1 LSCSSVVTKEITILE
16 DFKVLRKRELKMRTM
31 RLRYEQKMDIMKIKY
46 EKVEE
51 AKEQND
57 VIEILSSDA
66 EEGSIGIVDNE
77 QKSSRARNS

>member
-1 LSCSSVVTKEITILE
+1 LFFSCHQRNNHFRRLQSLE
-16 DFKVLRKRELKMRTM
+16 EKRIENAHNAIALRAKNGH
-31 RLRYEQKMDIMKIKY
+31 Y

-57 VIEILSSDA
+57 VIEILSSDS

>member
-57 VIEILSSDA
+57 VIEILSSDS

>member
-1 LSCSSVVTKEITILE
+1 
-16 DFKVLRKRELKMRTM
+16 M

-57 VIEILSSDA
+57 VIEILSSDS